1 MKFGEEEKIT
11 AWKAVESWHLHFVL
25 WRQLMNH
32 CINTNEVQCS
42 KTSWTY
48 LQVLFESL
56 FCLTKLLNIAM
67 VQIF

>member
-32 CINTNEVQCS
+32 CIQQMKFSAV
-42 KTSWTY
+42 KHHRHTY
-48 LQVLFESL
+48 K
-56 FCLTKLLNIAM
+56 FCFN
-67 VQIF
+67 